1 MLPALR
7 SSGSTSLFVL
17 LCGTV
22 LFGGL
27 LGTPNSLWAF
37 HAESPTSEPL
47 QQEVLSQDA
56 SAHASDQDATSSA
69 SEEESAGES
78 GLEFLIE
85 VLILGPILAIL
96 LGLLLAFPTVLLAV
110 SLVMDGGC
118 LRYILFGIG
127 WLFAIFYGL
136 LTGALV
142 GKALLGLGFLVTPI
156 THLFMWGYPVAAYW
170 GYKKLQSMP
179 PEQYRAWDQTLS
191 GGALLGF
198 GAGSI
203 AGLARS
209 VASGFGG
216 FGGGSFGGGGA
227 SGSWSGATSAA
238 GSASATVAGG
248 ASSTGAAAT
257 ATGGSAQAAAVAAG
271 TAPGV
276 ATERSTGPATD
287 SSDSRGF
294 WTRLRRWVQKF
305 QWYHGFAFVLVTLVF
320 VPLGLGTIQAL
331 QNTTV
336 FVVVLVCVVVYSG
349 YKLLHRHPD
358 APESVLRRISSF
370 RGGEASSSWS

>member
-7 SSGSTSLFVL
+7 SAGSPSLFVL

-27 LGTPNSLWAF
+27 LGTANAPQRSR
-37 HAESPTSEPL
+37 AERPATEPL
-47 QQEVLSQDA
+47 QQEAPRPAAPTTDSPA
-56 SAHASDQDATSSA
+56 SESTSS
-69 SEEESAGES
+69 SPQDSTGESA
-78 GLEFLIE
+78 LDLLIE

-127 WLFAIFYGL
+127 WLFAVFYGL

-170 GYKKLQSMP
+170 GHKKLQAMP

-191 GGALLGF
+191 SGALLGF

-209 VASGFGG
+209 VAGGFGG

-238 GSASATVAGG
+238 GSASSTVAGG
-248 ASSTGAAAT
+248 TSST
-257 ATGGSAQAAAVAAG
+257 ATGGASQAAAVAAG
-271 TAPGV
+271 AAPGAAV
-276 ATERSTGPATD
+276 EGSTGPATD
-287 SSDSRGF
+287 SSDPRGF
-294 WTRLRRWVQKF
+294 WTRLRRWFQKF

-349 YKLLHRHPD
+349 YKLLHRYPD